1 MTFDLGVVYLL
12 CLHIDTCSACVQ
24 TRQEVSRD
32 AESEKLPSYHVSFRT
47 LRTID
52 SSNTLKRT
60 NREDQTS
67 VSLVTSREER
77 WLTLRTGAPGDPG
90 GPRGP
95 SNPLGPCEERQVRAF
110 TLPATLLVTEEATII
125 AVEDVKTY
133 TLAR

>member
-1 MTFDLGVVYLL
+1 ML
-12 CLHIDTCSACVQ
+12 SQ
-24 TRQEVSRD
+24 SQRR
-32 AESEKLPSYHVSFRT
+32 LPSYHVSFRT

-60 NREDQTS
+60 NRGDQTS
-67 VSLVTSREER
+67 VSLITSREER
-77 WLTLRTGAPGDPG
+77 RLTLRTGAPGDPG

-95 SNPLGPCEERQVRAF
+95 SNPLGPCEERKVRVI
-110 TLPATLLVTEEATII
+110 TLPATPLVNEEVTIT